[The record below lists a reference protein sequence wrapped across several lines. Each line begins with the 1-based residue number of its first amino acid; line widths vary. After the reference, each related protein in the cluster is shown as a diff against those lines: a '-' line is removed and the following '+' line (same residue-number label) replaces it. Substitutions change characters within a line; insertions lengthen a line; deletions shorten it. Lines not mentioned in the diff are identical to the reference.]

1 MAVQERYF
9 GTFFQRVLAA
19 PLDVR
24 MHYGHPDIV
33 DKLHFLTRGGCSS
46 ASKEINLS
54 EDVFAGYKTT
64 LRGGRVVFKEY
75 HQLGK
80 GRMTNLGEIHGFFA
94 KLSQGA
100 AGQLMSRDVYRI
112 TRLLPTERLVS
123 VLCGGFG
130 FYLMDALAM
139 NFTFSLAY
147 VFALLSV
154 TGLLPFFKGS
164 VVGFVSLTAWL
175 PLLFALVRTLPDILL
190 VLVESGGRKAAQF
203 GWGKLLTFSPLYYI
217 FLNQTRCHHFATTL
231 RWGGADYFRTNRAV
245 AIAHTPF
252 HELYLSYA
260 HSHFYPAADMLAL
273 LTVALGDGA
282 RPPTCCTRRGSS
294 T

>member
-1 MAVQERYF
+1 MSTSSTSSR
-9 GTFFQRVLAA
+9 AA
-19 PLDVR
+19 AA
-24 MHYGHPDIV
+24 
-33 DKLHFLTRGGCSS
+33 S

-54 EDVFAGYKTT
+54 KDVFAGYKTT

-175 PLLFALVRTLPDILL
+175 LP
-190 VLVESGGRKAAQF
+190 SSRSCAPSPTSSWSSSSRAGGRRRSLA
-203 GWGKLLTFSPLYYI
+203 
-217 FLNQTRCHHFATTL
+217 
-231 RWGGADYFRTNRAV
+231 GA
-245 AIAHTPF
+245 
-252 HELYLSYA
+252 S
-260 HSHFYPAADMLAL
+260 
-273 LTVALGDGA
+273 
-282 RPPTCCTRRGSS
+282 C
-294 T
+294 